1 MIAYVIIIN
10 IILCEPKQMTKLILL
25 LLLPLVPASQHIQN
39 VIGQVAYF
47 MEDDFTRTIH
57 KRIVLLSP
65 MDGSQHIVCS
75 NVTTNAYNGMTVNW
89 NVLMTS
95 QNTAEFIN
103 DMTAPFNA
111 YFGTPPRND
120 LAIIRINLDGQAIWF
135 GPSHCNELCL
145 RYTFWEYNT
154 YDTTITGAIADSSNG
169 ALQLSYDKSIITTV
183 SINFDGTCRPFEW
196 IDSVMSILDL
206 QSYKYKILVV
216 PLDAHC
222 SWAGLATLSCS
233 YSGNC
238 ITFVRSMDPG
248 VYVHELGHNFGFTHS
263 SSDLNDDGF
272 IDNEY
277 GDDTCYMGNVTGWKR
292 YNALHRWTI
301 GWIPR
306 QNKVRAIFT
315 NDTVNSYVLSSS
327 SIDFV
332 EPVIQI
338 LTIVNPSTGI
348 EYWLSI
354 RTNISSPSYDA
365 HLDSRYVDKISVH
378 RYNSLATNNKLFI
391 KTLSVGETMMNNTV
405 LFYGFSNDHQVR
417 IDLIS
422 PGYVSPLTA
431 SSSITRTPT
440 RSTSNS
446 ISESSSLTATSSKST
461 SKTSSGTK
469 SITISK
475 SQTKTLSRTKSIT
488 ISKSQTKTLSRTKSQ
503 TINKTKTINLT
514 KTLSNTKFYTHSKS
528 VSFTRTKTRSK
539 THLRSS
545 SRTKSNTIN

>member
-1 MIAYVIIIN
+1 MI
-10 IILCEPKQMTKLILL
+10 KLILSL
-25 LLLPLVPASQHIQN
+25 LLLSLVTASQYIQN
-39 VIGQVAYF
+39 VVGQVTYF

-75 NVTTNAYNGMTVNW
+75 NITTNAYNGMTVNW

-95 QNTAEFIN
+95 QNTAEFIS
-103 DMTAPFNA
+103 DMTVPFSA
-111 YFGTPPRND
+111 YFGIPPPND

-135 GPSHCNELCL
+135 GPTHCNELCL

-169 ALQLSYDKSIITTV
+169 TLRLSYDKSIITTV
-183 SINFDGTCRPFEW
+183 SINFDGTCRPFDW
-196 IDSVMSILDL
+196 IDSVMTILDL
-206 QSYKYKILVV
+206 QSYKYKMLIV
-216 PLDAHC
+216 PLEAHC
-222 SWAGLATLSCS
+222 VWAGLATLSCS

-277 GDDTCYMGNVTGWKR
+277 GDDTCYMGNVIGWKR

-306 QNKVRAIFT
+306 QNKVSAVFT
-315 NDTVNSYVLSSS
+315 DTVSSYVLSSS

-338 LTIVNPSTGI
+338 LTIVNPLTGI
-348 EYWLSI
+348 EYWLSL
-354 RTNISSPSYDA
+354 RTNASSSYDV
-365 HLDSRYVDKISVH
+365 HLDSIYVNKISVH
-378 RYNSLATNNKLFI
+378 KYNGFGTNNKLFVR
-391 KTLSVGETMMNNTV
+391 TLGVGETIMNNTV

-440 RSTSNS
+440 RSTSKS
-446 ISESSSLTATSSKST
+446 ISESSSLTTTSSKST
-461 SKTSSGTK
+461 SNTSSGTK

-475 SQTKTLSRTKSIT
+475 TPSKTLSRTKSRT
-488 ISKSQTKTLSRTKSQ
+488 IS
-503 TINKTKTINLT
+503 KTKTISLT
-514 KTLSNTKFYTHSKS
+514 KTLSSTKFYTHSKS

-539 THLRSS
+539 SYLRSS
-545 SRTKSNTIN
+545 SKTKSNTIN